1 VIRTSHALRPS
12 LAIAAVC
19 ISVLTL
25 SGCFSG
31 QRATTT
37 MQAKMN
43 SGNGV
48 QAQQGPIRIENAT
61 VVKSA
66 DGAEATLLV
75 RIFNDGIEPDA
86 LTYASINGTP
96 AEIIGTEEVAV
107 DLPPG
112 SSTSFGWNSDLRI
125 DLGALDAEVAT
136 YVPIELGFAT
146 AGLAPLSVLV
156 VPQAGIYED
165 VTILP

>member
-1 VIRTSHALRPS
+1 MKRSSLISIALLS
-12 LAIAAVC
+12 IA
-19 ISVLTL
+19 VLPL
-25 SGCFSG
+25 SGCFNG
-31 QRATTT
+31 QKATTT

-61 VVKSA
+61 VVRSEEGDA
-66 DGAEATLLV
+66 ATLLV
-75 RIFNDGIEPDA
+75 RIVNESIEPDA
-86 LTYASINGTP
+86 LTFASING
-96 AEIIGTEEVAV
+96 EQVAILGATDAGV
-107 DLPPG
+107 DLAPG

-125 DLGALDAEVAT
+125 DVPALDAEIAT
-136 YVPIELGFAT
+136 YVPVELGFAT

-165 VTILP
+165 VTLLP